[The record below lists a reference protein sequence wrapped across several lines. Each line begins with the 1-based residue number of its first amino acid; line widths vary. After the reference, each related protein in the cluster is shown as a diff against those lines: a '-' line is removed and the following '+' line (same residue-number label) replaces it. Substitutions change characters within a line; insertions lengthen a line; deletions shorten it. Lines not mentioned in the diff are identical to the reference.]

1 VAVAAVR
8 VRAGVDADDA
18 DDVKR
23 LGRSE
28 ARQRSVI
35 AQAPPPLLK
44 DLALGSQTIAL
55 IFSCGQCRGSF
66 RCDATGTSTTWKSAV
81 SNSNPFAQNERSRSN
96 LLLTLTART
105 MKCAPSLLLL
115 GLLLQLR
122 CEARVAWARQEL
134 PDGLLFH
141 EDNERARSGVL
152 LVGPADTA
160 ALPHAWR
167 TKRREDAQMG
177 SPLLPAAAITFSE
190 VEKQG
195 NDARVIGVTEDAG
208 ARGQGRV
215 SESTDGQQVSRLT
228 RTLSDV
234 AASGGGGGE
243 GNGTTQN
250 PSNSEIS
257 VQNETASG
265 DAINCTFGEEL
276 PLKHGFYS
284 LKHIVNPLEGT
295 ITVEFTFQEVGWV
308 SFGTNPNG
316 KMIGGE
322 VVIAKP
328 NEPASSTNPGKYS
341 MSGQSADA
349 VTLMDAQ
356 TLLNASWTQGNGTTV
371 LRYTKLLKEEGE
383 IEIFPD
389 GSNTFIF
396 AAGMGNDFADHGLRF
411 GKVKLSSLAQCAV
424 PGQSGENANPMSSNA
439 ASDAS
444 DSDSAT
450 ASLWALH
457 GILMGAA
464 WAILV
469 PIAVGCSL
477 VRSILPVR
485 PGWFQLHMGANTAAF
500 LLQTA
505 AFGVAVYMTSQ
516 DNEGH
521 FQGTHKSVG
530 LAVYLVSF
538 VQVLSGFF
546 RPPLSRPGPPVK
558 FREASDEDNNDHGEQ
573 SFPQEGPSNNSAQLA
588 VGEGGRRGAEPES
601 LGSSKGYAGVG
612 AEDDDTQE
620 LPAPRKNPKK
630 RASRLAFEVG
640 HRVVGFGL
648 VGLAWYNCSTG
659 IDAMVAHYGE
669 FYDNTTVLWGVVGTL
684 SGLIAL
690 LYAYQMFCWKGSSR
704 QGAIDEGIPCVQ
716 RS

>member
-1 VAVAAVR
+1 
-8 VRAGVDADDA
+8 
-18 DDVKR
+18 
-23 LGRSE
+23 
-28 ARQRSVI
+28 
-35 AQAPPPLLK
+35 
-44 DLALGSQTIAL
+44 
-55 IFSCGQCRGSF
+55 
-66 RCDATGTSTTWKSAV
+66 
-81 SNSNPFAQNERSRSN
+81 
-96 LLLTLTART
+96 
-105 MKCAPSLLLL
+105 MKCGPSLRLL
-115 GLLLQLR
+115 GLVFHTR
-122 CEARVAWARQEL
+122 CCETRFLARAQQERQ
-134 PDGLLFH
+134 DGALFH
-141 EDNERARSGVL
+141 EDNEPERNGVPPL
-152 LVGPADTA
+152 GSA
-160 ALPHAWR
+160 AAAQPHARR
-167 TKRREDAQMG
+167 TNRHQGPQIAG
-177 SPLLPAAAITFSE
+177 PLLPAAAIGILSE

-195 NDARVIGVTEDAG
+195 EDAG
-208 ARGQGRV
+208 VSDVSEDANARGEGRV
-215 SESTDGQQVSRLT
+215 AESNHGGQVSRLT
-228 RTLSDV
+228 RRSLSDS
-234 AASGGGGGE
+234 AASGGSGGE

-257 VQNETASG
+257 DKNETASG
-265 DAINCTFGEEL
+265 DAINCTLGEEL

-284 LKHIVNPLEGT
+284 LKHMVNPLEGT
-295 ITVEFTFQEVGWV
+295 ITVEFTFHEVGWV

-396 AAGMGNDFADHGLRF
+396 AAGMSNDFADHGLRF
-411 GKVKLSSLAQCAV
+411 GKVTLSSLAKCAM
-424 PGQSGENANPMSSNA
+424 PGQSAGDNADPTQGSNA

-444 DSDSAT
+444 DSAT
-450 ASLWALH
+450 ANLWALH

-464 WAILV
+464 WAVLV

-477 VRSILPVR
+477 VRSILPAR

-530 LAVYLVSF
+530 LAVYLASF

-601 LGSSKGYAGVG
+601 VDSSKGYAGVG
-612 AEDDDTQE
+612 ADDDDLQE
-620 LPAPRKNPKK
+620 LPAPRESPKK
-630 RASRLAFEVG
+630 SVSRLAFEVG

-669 FYDNTTVLWGVVGTL
+669 FYDNTTVLWGVVGAL

-704 QGAIDEGIPCVQ
+704 QGAMDEGVPCVQ
-716 RS
+716 RL